1 MTVTELSNFD
11 KKCTGCSACAN
22 VCPVNA
28 IQMNENKEGFFYPFV
43 DSSRCISCE
52 RCLGVC
58 VVNTENLPKDNFIKC
73 YSYQGPDEVRKI
85 SSSGGAFYALAQAVL
100 EQNGVVHGA
109 AYNSKLIG
117 VNHCSTEDV
126 PLENLLRSK
135 YVQSQIDMDYRKV
148 RTELDTGRCVLFAG
162 TPCQVYGLKKY
173 LKKDYENLIT
183 MDFVCHGVPSPGFFR
198 SMVLEY
204 GKSECAT
211 VTDVTFREKDFGW
224 RTQVIKFYFSNG
236 NIKTFRS
243 KNYFY
248 YYYFLRNMTI
258 RKSCFFCHMPENHC
272 SDITVM
278 DYWHTKSDDGK
289 GLSACVTN
297 TEKGDA
303 VLRDACAGAL
313 NEIQVES
320 LANCFIPH
328 DTIGAYR
335 RYYHMRNRF
344 MSHYTHC
351 GIKLLLHRYD
361 FLYRTTISFLGFLAS
376 IAGNTKKHI
385 KKLRSK

>member
-43 DSSRCISCE
+43 DRSRCISCE

-58 VVNTENLPKDNFIKC
+58 VVNTEKLPKVNFIKC

-85 SSSGGAFYALAQAVL
+85 SSSGGVFYALAQTVL

-162 TPCQVYGLKKY
+162 TPCQIYGLKKY

-183 MDFVCHGVPSPGFFR
+183 MDFVCHGVPSPGFLR
-198 SMVLEY
+198 SMVL
-204 GKSECAT
+204 
-211 VTDVTFREKDFGW
+211 
-224 RTQVIKFYFSNG
+224 
-236 NIKTFRS
+236 
-243 KNYFY
+243 
-248 YYYFLRNMTI
+248 
-258 RKSCFFCHMPENHC
+258 
-272 SDITVM
+272 
-278 DYWHTKSDDGK
+278 
-289 GLSACVTN
+289 
-297 TEKGDA
+297 
-303 VLRDACAGAL
+303 
-313 NEIQVES
+313 
-320 LANCFIPH
+320 
-328 DTIGAYR
+328 
-335 RYYHMRNRF
+335 
-344 MSHYTHC
+344 
-351 GIKLLLHRYD
+351 
-361 FLYRTTISFLGFLAS
+361 
-376 IAGNTKKHI
+376 
-385 KKLRSK
+385 